1 VEDLFFHLLGERKI
15 FNFVVCLP
23 LSSLVFDK
31 KKNPEN
37 FLFHLIPEENE
48 HAKQKGKKNIY
59 LQKLIATAGPTIFSK
74 SSILTYL
81 VHVMHCKI
89 SNSLCTC
96 PA

>member
-31 KKNPEN
+31 KKIPEN

-48 HAKQKGKKNIY
+48 HAKQKGKNKHLSSKTDCNCRTNNI
-59 LQKLIATAGPTIFSK
+59 F
-74 SSILTYL
+74 
-81 VHVMHCKI
+81 
-89 SNSLCTC
+89 
-96 PA
+96 